1 MCQKHLFIS
10 LASLFCEVVHLLL
23 VAFKPRKWS
32 AFGTKN
38 RILTITHGNQGDA
51 LLLLERE
58 RERVACMLTQT
69 TGKWVSEFKTI
80 LQIGWFHFASTGG
93 MHEG

>member
-1 MCQKHLFIS
+1 VPEAF
-10 LASLFCEVVHLLL
+10 VHLSCLSFL
-23 VAFKPRKWS
+23 RGSTSPACCFQ
-32 AFGTKN
+32 TKEMECIWN
-38 RILTITHGNQGDA
+38 EESYFDHNTWKSRRRSPSPG
-51 LLLLERE
+51 E